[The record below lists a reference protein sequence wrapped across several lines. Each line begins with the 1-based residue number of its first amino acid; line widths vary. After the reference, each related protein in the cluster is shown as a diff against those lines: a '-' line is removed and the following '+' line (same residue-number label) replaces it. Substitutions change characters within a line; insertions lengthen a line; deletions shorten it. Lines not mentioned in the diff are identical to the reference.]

1 MHIIFETNPFAAQRW
16 ADGYYSRID
25 SSSAEV
31 APFVSKSI
39 RTEKSD
45 ANVSEPQ
52 PVVLEKQNNKRSAC
66 QTQEDVT
73 NAQKKSRTSRTA
85 GPFKCTVQADPLPRE
100 ARMVQVRKID
110 PSGSLHDSQGAWDEE
125 VCGDSSHS
133 CCSICRQEF
142 ESIWL
147 EEKKCKRRCRVW
159 YLGQIPPSQ
168 VPPTEIH
175 RRYSQGRFPIQKS
188 S

>member
-1 MHIIFETNPFAAQRW
+1 MLYSTVLLRSVWLNFNFALDPETSKVTLVHPPAMHIIFETNPFAAQRW

-73 NAQKKSRTSRTA
+73 NAQKKSRTSRTS
-85 GPFKCTVQADPLPRE
+85 GPFKCTVQADPPAPRSQNGAGTHPVR
-100 ARMVQVRKID
+100 ARLTR
-110 PSGSLHDSQGAWDEE
+110 SLRWRSLWRQLSQLLL
-125 VCGDSSHS
+125 H
-133 CCSICRQEF
+133 
-142 ESIWL
+142 L
-147 EEKKCKRRCRVW
+147 
-159 YLGQIPPSQ
+159 
-168 VPPTEIH
+168 
-175 RRYSQGRFPIQKS
+175 
-188 S
+188 